1 MKIKKII
8 TLTVL
13 MTGLS
18 ITAQAHAE
26 LITAT
31 IDEFNELQQPGLLHI
46 FANAG
51 AASVSASNTKRTLTQ
66 ELLASNAYGV
76 SLSRVTTDANT
87 GNNILYISN
96 TPAEKTQVTVSWD
109 LSPGLIASSYVNYS
123 RYYFDVESLVTLPLN
138 ISFLFKET
146 AASIFTNLAQ
156 YTFTTPV
163 IKQAVSFAMDVSQV
177 NRINQGGN
185 LKLVINGG
193 AGWGLSLDAFKFSY
207 LAPPP
212 PPILSVPELN
222 LMGLT
227 SLSLASLSLFR
238 RRTLPNKN

>member
-1 MKIKKII
+1 MKIKKVI
-8 TLTVL
+8 TLTAL
-13 MTGLS
+13 ITGLS

-31 IDEFNELQQPGLLHI
+31 IDEFNELQKPGLLHMYT
-46 FANAG
+46 NVG

-66 ELLASNAYGV
+66 ELLASDGEGI
-76 SLSRVTTDANT
+76 SITKVTKNTNT

-96 TPAEKTQVTVSWD
+96 TPAEETQVTVSWN
-109 LSPGLIASSYVNYS
+109 LAPGLIASSYANYS
-123 RYYFDVESLVTLPLN
+123 RYYFDVESLVTFPLN
-138 ISFLFKET
+138 VSFSFKET
-146 AASIFTNLAQ
+146 AAAIFTNLAQ

-177 NRINQGGN
+177 NKINQGGN

-207 LAPPP
+207 LVP

-227 SLSLASLSLFR
+227 SLSLAGLGLFR
-238 RRTLPNKN
+238 RRVLLSKN